1 MKNTDIEKTKN
12 KTLTIGIILGAFM
25 LGYLL
30 GPVDV
35 IPDFIP
41 VAGGADDTIIMLIGM
56 AAQIVNIIY
65 GMEQKK
71 KIEALNEA
79 EEMEEKYY
87 EKG

>member
-1 MKNTDIEKTKN
+1 MKNADIEKTKN

-25 LGYLL
+25 LGYFL

-41 VAGGADDTIIMLIGM
+41 VAGGADDTIIMLLGM
-56 AAQIVNIIY
+56 VAQIVNIIY
-65 GMEQKK
+65 GVEQKK
-71 KIEALNEA
+71 KIEVMDENEKT
-79 EEMEEKYY
+79 EERYY